1 MDKSQCMIRIVMH
14 HSKRGETARVPLR
27 LLRTEVN
34 TMPKGR
40 KKNEG
45 NKYNTNPNYADQVL
59 NNHEKQPAQN
69 SPRESDDTLRHP

>member
-1 MDKSQCMIRIVMH
+1 
-14 HSKRGETARVPLR
+14 
-27 LLRTEVN
+27 
-34 TMPKGR
+34 MPKGR